1 MRLIFHDH
9 TALALLLS
17 TDHPAHS
24 FAKSDEIFRNCLPTA
39 ASLSYAQR
47 CLPQL
52 RAPFHVLVPRWDAAG
67 SQPLFVAHRMYRKPP
82 VNVFLPVGR
91 GLYTVSPELCLAQI
105 ALRARAI
112 EVIFLGS
119 ALCGSFKIDPT
130 APSGLSARRP
140 IASRAS
146 IRHFIEKNPGLNGV
160 KPLRKC
166 LDHITE
172 NAASPPEIFLR
183 MAMTLPTRLGGFGL
197 PNAHVNQRI
206 TPTQRAQRIAGR
218 KTLVPD
224 LLWPELKLDV
234 EYDSDAQHLTGRQAM
249 LDATKRLALESDGY
263 KIITVTPLQLG
274 SPTRLEDIAR
284 EINRCARRRMRI
296 RSTNF
301 PARQRELFQLDWS
314 LSSLFS
320 PAWMDAQRQCAI
332 QPVQDMR
339 PVDSPEATA
348 SRPPSS
354 L

>member
-1 MRLIFHDH
+1 MRLIFHDR

-17 TDHPAHS
+17 TDHPKGS
-24 FAKSDEIFRNCLPTA
+24 PAKSSEIFRNCLPTA
-39 ASLSYAQR
+39 ATLSYAQK
-47 CLPQL
+47 CLPQI
-52 RAPFHVLVPRWDAAG
+52 RSPFHVLVPRWDASG
-67 SQPLFVAHRMYRKPP
+67 SQPLFVAHRMYRRPP
-82 VNVFLPVGR
+82 AHAFLPVGR

-105 ALRARAI
+105 ALHARAV
-112 EVIFLGS
+112 EVIFLAS

-130 APSGLSARRP
+130 VPNGLSPRRP

-146 IRHFIEKNPGLNGV
+146 IRRFIEKNSGLNGV
-160 KPLRKC
+160 KPLRRC

-183 MAMTLPTRLGGFGL
+183 MAMTLPMRLGGFGL

-206 TPTQRAQRIAGR
+206 TPTRRAQRIAGR

-234 EYDSDAQHLTGRQAM
+234 EYDSDAQHLTSRQAM

-284 EINRCARRRMRI
+284 EINRCARRRTRI
-296 RSTNF
+296 RSANF

-314 LSSLFS
+314 LNSLFN
-320 PAWMDAQRQCAI
+320 PTWMDARRECAI
-332 QPVQDMR
+332 QSAQDMR
-339 PVDSPEATA
+339 PVDSPEASA
-348 SRPPSS
+348 SRPPV
-354 L
+354 